1 MQGVE
6 MNQKVLWIRRFVLF
20 GLLTVLL
27 SPVLWAATRQGRAS
41 VRQLSHDIRRSRGS
55 SVVSNVRLH
64 PKDDTIVIVTANS
77 GWNRLTPQQK
87 QELGRKW
94 LSRWIVLRKRFGSDV
109 VVDIKTRDGYPL
121 AHCYGNTRESGQ
133 CR

>member
-1 MQGVE
+1 MKC
-6 MNQKVLWIRRFVLF
+6 KVLWMRRLLLV
-20 GLLTVLL
+20 GVLTVLCAPIL
-27 SPVLWAATRQGRAS
+27 QAATRQGRAS
-41 VRQLSHDIRRSRGS
+41 LRQLNHDIRLSRGS
-55 SVVSNVRLH
+55 SVVSSVRLH
-64 PKDDTIVIVTANS
+64 PKDDTIAIVMANS
-77 GWNRLTPQQK
+77 GWNRLTTPQK

-121 AHCYGNTRESGQ
+121 AHCYGNTREAGQ